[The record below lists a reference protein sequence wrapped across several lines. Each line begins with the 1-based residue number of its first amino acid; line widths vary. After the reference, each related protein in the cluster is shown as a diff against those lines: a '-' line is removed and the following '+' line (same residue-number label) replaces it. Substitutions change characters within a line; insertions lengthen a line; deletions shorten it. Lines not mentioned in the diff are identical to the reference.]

1 MFTYSE
7 DIMERVRMALG
18 HDANNK
24 DKDAE
29 IMEMDK
35 IDILELCLRWEGIMG
50 YSSMIIDIINNIYG
64 VYLDD

>member
-18 HDANNK
+18 LDANNK
-24 DKDAE
+24 NRDAE

-35 IDILELCLRWEGIMG
+35 IDILELCLRWEGIIG

-64 VYLDD
+64 VYLDY